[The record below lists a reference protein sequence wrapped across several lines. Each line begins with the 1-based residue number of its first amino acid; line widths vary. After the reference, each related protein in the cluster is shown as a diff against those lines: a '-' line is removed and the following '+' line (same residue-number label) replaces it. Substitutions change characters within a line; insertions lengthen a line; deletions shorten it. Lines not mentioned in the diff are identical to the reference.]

1 MRQTVVIVTALMIA
15 LLAVSG
21 FIVAG
26 SVEQMQQ
33 MAEKNNLMDEMAAQV
48 KQQTQRA
55 DELEAQNGELS
66 AALEAAARERD
77 EALEQQQAL
86 AERLAQSDAQRV
98 QEGQD
103 REALLQEAEALAD
116 AERLR
121 RVWSAEQKDVED
133 LGRLSFA
140 SIAAKLSGR
149 GEERLEREEAEA
161 CAARMKY
168 DAAERQL
175 AEIQQEIAG
184 CEAELRADQ
193 GCEARFQ
200 QVLEEKRE
208 ALKLGNSAAAER
220 IIALE
225 ERMAELQSRL
235 RELEEARSAGE
246 DVRRRL
252 DQVLAS
258 LGSAENWG
266 TWDVIGGGLLT
277 DMMKYSRLDE
287 AQHSMEQMQSALR
300 RYRRE
305 LADVAALHI
314 GDFRPDGFTWTLDV
328 LFDNIFFDW
337 SVLEQIS
344 NSRDRVEDL
353 RRQVG
358 RTQGQLNL
366 EFNQVCRERDAV
378 CRELDHLVET
388 A

>member
-1 MRQTVVIVTALMIA
+1 MRE
-15 LLAVSG
+15 
-21 FIVAG
+21 FD
-26 SVEQMQQ
+26 
-33 MAEKNNLMDEMAAQV
+33 AELKDL
-48 KQQTQRA
+48 
-55 DELEAQNGELS
+55 
-66 AALEAAARERD
+66 RERI
-77 EALEQQQAL
+77 ARLRRNMVRLETL
-86 AERLAQSDAQRV
+86 R
-98 QEGQD
+98 G
-103 REALLQEAEALAD
+103 QEAEALAD

-175 AEIQQEIAG
+175 AEIRQEIAG

>member
-1 MRQTVVIVTALMIA
+1 MREFDT
-15 LLAVSG
+15 
-21 FIVAG
+21 
-26 SVEQMQQ
+26 
-33 MAEKNNLMDEMAAQV
+33 
-48 KQQTQRA
+48 
-55 DELEAQNGELS
+55 ELKDL
-66 AALEAAARERD
+66 RERI
-77 EALEQQQAL
+77 ARLRRNTVRLETL
-86 AERLAQSDAQRV
+86 R
-98 QEGQD
+98 G
-103 REALLQEAEALAD
+103 QEAEALAD

-140 SIAAKLSGR
+140 SIAAKLSGC

-175 AEIQQEIAG
+175 AEIRQEIAG

-193 GCEARFQ
+193 GCEARFR
-200 QVLEEKRE
+200 QVR
-208 ALKLGNSAAAER
+208 
-220 IIALE
+220 E
-225 ERMAELQSRL
+225 ERLAELQSRL

>member
-1 MRQTVVIVTALMIA
+1 MRE
-15 LLAVSG
+15 
-21 FIVAG
+21 FD
-26 SVEQMQQ
+26 
-33 MAEKNNLMDEMAAQV
+33 AELKDL
-48 KQQTQRA
+48 
-55 DELEAQNGELS
+55 
-66 AALEAAARERD
+66 RERI
-77 EALEQQQAL
+77 ARLRRNTVRLETL
-86 AERLAQSDAQRV
+86 R
-98 QEGQD
+98 G
-103 REALLQEAEALAD
+103 QEAEALAD
-116 AERLR
+116 TERLR

-175 AEIQQEIAG
+175 AEIRQEIAG

-208 ALKLGNSAAAER
+208 ALKLENSAAAER
-220 IIALE
+220 IIAME
-225 ERMAELQSRL
+225 ERLAELQSRL

-277 DMMKYSRLDE
+277 DVIKYARLDE
-287 AQHSMEQMQSALR
+287 AQKSMEQLQSALR

-305 LADVAALHI
+305 LADVTALHI
-314 GDFRPDGFTWTLDV
+314 GDFRPDGFTWAMDV
-328 LFDNIFFDW
+328 FFDNIFSDW
-337 SVLEQIS
+337 SVLDQIS
-344 NSRDRVEDL
+344 SSRNQVEQL
-353 RRQVG
+353 YRQV
-358 RTQGQLNL
+358 RKTQGQLNVD
-366 EFNQVCRERDAV
+366 FNQTCRERDTV
-378 CRELDHLVET
+378 RKELDDLVET

>member
-1 MRQTVVIVTALMIA
+1 MRE
-15 LLAVSG
+15 
-21 FIVAG
+21 FD
-26 SVEQMQQ
+26 
-33 MAEKNNLMDEMAAQV
+33 AELKDL
-48 KQQTQRA
+48 
-55 DELEAQNGELS
+55 
-66 AALEAAARERD
+66 RERI
-77 EALEQQQAL
+77 ARLRRNMVRLETL
-86 AERLAQSDAQRV
+86 R
-98 QEGQD
+98 G
-103 REALLQEAEALAD
+103 QEAEALAD

-193 GCEARFQ
+193 GCEARFR

-208 ALKLGNSAAAER
+208 ALKLENSAAAER

>member
-1 MRQTVVIVTALMIA
+1 MRE
-15 LLAVSG
+15 
-21 FIVAG
+21 FD
-26 SVEQMQQ
+26 
-33 MAEKNNLMDEMAAQV
+33 AELKDL
-48 KQQTQRA
+48 
-55 DELEAQNGELS
+55 
-66 AALEAAARERD
+66 RERI
-77 EALEQQQAL
+77 ARLRRNMVRLETL
-86 AERLAQSDAQRV
+86 R
-98 QEGQD
+98 G
-103 REALLQEAEALAD
+103 QEAEALAD

-175 AEIQQEIAG
+175 AEIRQEIAG

-193 GCEARFQ
+193 GCEARFR

-208 ALKLGNSAAAER
+208 ALKLENSAAAER

-225 ERMAELQSRL
+225 ERLAELQSRL
-235 RELEEARSAGE
+235 RELEEARSTGE

>member
-1 MRQTVVIVTALMIA
+1 MRE
-15 LLAVSG
+15 
-21 FIVAG
+21 FD
-26 SVEQMQQ
+26 
-33 MAEKNNLMDEMAAQV
+33 AELKDL
-48 KQQTQRA
+48 
-55 DELEAQNGELS
+55 
-66 AALEAAARERD
+66 RERI
-77 EALEQQQAL
+77 ARLRRNMVRLETL
-86 AERLAQSDAQRV
+86 R
-98 QEGQD
+98 G
-103 REALLQEAEALAD
+103 QEAEALAD

-175 AEIQQEIAG
+175 AEIRQEIAG

-208 ALKLGNSAAAER
+208 ALKLENSAAAER
-220 IIALE
+220 IIAME
-225 ERMAELQSRL
+225 ERLAELQSRL

>member
-1 MRQTVVIVTALMIA
+1 
-15 LLAVSG
+15 
-21 FIVAG
+21 
-26 SVEQMQQ
+26 
-33 MAEKNNLMDEMAAQV
+33 
-48 KQQTQRA
+48 
-55 DELEAQNGELS
+55 
-66 AALEAAARERD
+66 
-77 EALEQQQAL
+77 
-86 AERLAQSDAQRV
+86 
-98 QEGQD
+98 
-103 REALLQEAEALAD
+103 
-116 AERLR
+116 
-121 RVWSAEQKDVED
+121 
-133 LGRLSFA
+133 
-140 SIAAKLSGR
+140 
-149 GEERLEREEAEA
+149 
-161 CAARMKY
+161 MKY

-175 AEIQQEIAG
+175 AEIRQEIAG

>member
-1 MRQTVVIVTALMIA
+1 MYTCANCTIHACKDPEHKNMPKNCPMRD
-15 LLAVSG
+15 S
-21 FIVAG
+21 
-26 SVEQMQQ
+26 E
-33 MAEKNNLMDEMAAQV
+33 
-48 KQQTQRA
+48 
-55 DELEAQNGELS
+55 
-66 AALEAAARERD
+66 
-77 EALEQQQAL
+77 
-86 AERLAQSDAQRV
+86 
-98 QEGQD
+98 
-103 REALLQEAEALAD
+103 
-116 AERLR
+116 
-121 RVWSAEQKDVED
+121 
-133 LGRLSFA
+133 
-140 SIAAKLSGR
+140 
-149 GEERLEREEAEA
+149 
-161 CAARMKY
+161 Y
-168 DAAERQL
+168 
-175 AEIQQEIAG
+175 
-184 CEAELRADQ
+184 
-193 GCEARFQ
+193 FQ

-208 ALKLGNSAAAER
+208 ALKLENSAAAER
-220 IIALE
+220 IIAME
-225 ERMAELQSRL
+225 ERLAELQSRL

>member
-1 MRQTVVIVTALMIA
+1 MRE
-15 LLAVSG
+15 
-21 FIVAG
+21 FD
-26 SVEQMQQ
+26 
-33 MAEKNNLMDEMAAQV
+33 AELKDL
-48 KQQTQRA
+48 
-55 DELEAQNGELS
+55 
-66 AALEAAARERD
+66 RERI
-77 EALEQQQAL
+77 ARLRRNMVRLETL
-86 AERLAQSDAQRV
+86 R
-98 QEGQD
+98 G
-103 REALLQEAEALAD
+103 QEAEALAD

-140 SIAAKLSGR
+140 SIAAKLSGC

-175 AEIQQEIAG
+175 AEIRQEIAG

>member
-1 MRQTVVIVTALMIA
+1 MRE
-15 LLAVSG
+15 
-21 FIVAG
+21 FD
-26 SVEQMQQ
+26 
-33 MAEKNNLMDEMAAQV
+33 AELKDL
-48 KQQTQRA
+48 
-55 DELEAQNGELS
+55 
-66 AALEAAARERD
+66 RERI
-77 EALEQQQAL
+77 ARLRRNMVRLETL
-86 AERLAQSDAQRV
+86 R
-98 QEGQD
+98 G
-103 REALLQEAEALAD
+103 QEAEALAD

-140 SIAAKLSGR
+140 SIAAKLSGC

-175 AEIQQEIAG
+175 AEIRQEIAG

-208 ALKLGNSAAAER
+208 ALKLENSAAAER

-225 ERMAELQSRL
+225 ERLAELQSRL

-246 DVRRRL
+246 DVSRRL

>member
-1 MRQTVVIVTALMIA
+1 MRE
-15 LLAVSG
+15 
-21 FIVAG
+21 FD
-26 SVEQMQQ
+26 
-33 MAEKNNLMDEMAAQV
+33 AELKDL
-48 KQQTQRA
+48 
-55 DELEAQNGELS
+55 
-66 AALEAAARERD
+66 RERI
-77 EALEQQQAL
+77 ARLHRNTVRLETLQ
-86 AERLAQSDAQRV
+86 
-98 QEGQD
+98 G
-103 REALLQEAEALAD
+103 QEAEALAD

-175 AEIQQEIAG
+175 AEIRQEIAG

-225 ERMAELQSRL
+225 ERLAELQSRL

>member
-1 MRQTVVIVTALMIA
+1 MRE
-15 LLAVSG
+15 
-21 FIVAG
+21 FD
-26 SVEQMQQ
+26 
-33 MAEKNNLMDEMAAQV
+33 AELKDL
-48 KQQTQRA
+48 
-55 DELEAQNGELS
+55 
-66 AALEAAARERD
+66 RERI
-77 EALEQQQAL
+77 ARLRRNMVRLETL
-86 AERLAQSDAQRV
+86 R
-98 QEGQD
+98 G
-103 REALLQEAEALAD
+103 QEAEALAD

-175 AEIQQEIAG
+175 AEIRQEIAG

-193 GCEARFQ
+193 GCEARFR

-225 ERMAELQSRL
+225 ERLAELQSRL

>member
-1 MRQTVVIVTALMIA
+1 MRE
-15 LLAVSG
+15 
-21 FIVAG
+21 FD
-26 SVEQMQQ
+26 
-33 MAEKNNLMDEMAAQV
+33 AELKDL
-48 KQQTQRA
+48 
-55 DELEAQNGELS
+55 
-66 AALEAAARERD
+66 RERI
-77 EALEQQQAL
+77 ARLRRNTVRLETL
-86 AERLAQSDAQRV
+86 R
-98 QEGQD
+98 G
-103 REALLQEAEALAD
+103 QEAEALAD

-121 RVWSAEQKDVED
+121 RLWSAEQKDVED

-175 AEIQQEIAG
+175 AEIRQEIAG

-193 GCEARFQ
+193 GCEVRFR

-225 ERMAELQSRL
+225 ERLAELQSRL

-366 EFNQVCRERDAV
+366 EFNQVCRERDTV

>member
-1 MRQTVVIVTALMIA
+1 MRE
-15 LLAVSG
+15 
-21 FIVAG
+21 FD
-26 SVEQMQQ
+26 
-33 MAEKNNLMDEMAAQV
+33 AELKDL
-48 KQQTQRA
+48 
-55 DELEAQNGELS
+55 
-66 AALEAAARERD
+66 RERI
-77 EALEQQQAL
+77 ARLRRNMVRLETL
-86 AERLAQSDAQRV
+86 R
-98 QEGQD
+98 G
-103 REALLQEAEALAD
+103 QEAEALAD

-175 AEIQQEIAG
+175 AEIRQEIAG

-225 ERMAELQSRL
+225 ERLAELQSRL

-366 EFNQVCRERDAV
+366 EVNQVCRERDAV

>member
-1 MRQTVVIVTALMIA
+1 MRE
-15 LLAVSG
+15 
-21 FIVAG
+21 FD
-26 SVEQMQQ
+26 
-33 MAEKNNLMDEMAAQV
+33 AELKDL
-48 KQQTQRA
+48 
-55 DELEAQNGELS
+55 
-66 AALEAAARERD
+66 RERI
-77 EALEQQQAL
+77 ARLRRNTVPLETL
-86 AERLAQSDAQRV
+86 R
-98 QEGQD
+98 G
-103 REALLQEAEALAD
+103 QEAEALAD

-121 RVWSAEQKDVED
+121 RLWSAEQKDVED

-175 AEIQQEIAG
+175 AEIRQEIAG
-184 CEAELRADQ
+184 CEAELPADQ
-193 GCEARFQ
+193 GCEARFR

-225 ERMAELQSRL
+225 ERLAELQSRL

>member
-1 MRQTVVIVTALMIA
+1 MRE
-15 LLAVSG
+15 
-21 FIVAG
+21 FD
-26 SVEQMQQ
+26 
-33 MAEKNNLMDEMAAQV
+33 AELKDL
-48 KQQTQRA
+48 
-55 DELEAQNGELS
+55 
-66 AALEAAARERD
+66 RERI
-77 EALEQQQAL
+77 ARLRRNMVRLETL
-86 AERLAQSDAQRV
+86 R
-98 QEGQD
+98 G
-103 REALLQEAEALAD
+103 QEAEALAD

-121 RVWSAEQKDVED
+121 RLWSAEQKDVED

-175 AEIQQEIAG
+175 AEIRQEIAG

-225 ERMAELQSRL
+225 ERLAELQSRL

-366 EFNQVCRERDAV
+366 EFNQVCRERDTV

>member
-1 MRQTVVIVTALMIA
+1 M
-15 LLAVSG
+15 
-21 FIVAG
+21 
-26 SVEQMQQ
+26 
-33 MAEKNNLMDEMAAQV
+33 
-48 KQQTQRA
+48 
-55 DELEAQNGELS
+55 
-66 AALEAAARERD
+66 
-77 EALEQQQAL
+77 
-86 AERLAQSDAQRV
+86 
-98 QEGQD
+98 
-103 REALLQEAEALAD
+103 
-116 AERLR
+116 
-121 RVWSAEQKDVED
+121 
-133 LGRLSFA
+133 
-140 SIAAKLSGR
+140 
-149 GEERLEREEAEA
+149 
-161 CAARMKY
+161 
-168 DAAERQL
+168 
-175 AEIQQEIAG
+175 
-184 CEAELRADQ
+184 
-193 GCEARFQ
+193 
-200 QVLEEKRE
+200 
-208 ALKLGNSAAAER
+208 
-220 IIALE
+220 
-225 ERMAELQSRL
+225 
-235 RELEEARSAGE
+235 
-246 DVRRRL
+246 
-252 DQVLAS
+252 LAS

-366 EFNQVCRERDAV
+366 EFNQVCRERDTV

>member
-1 MRQTVVIVTALMIA
+1 MRE
-15 LLAVSG
+15 
-21 FIVAG
+21 FD
-26 SVEQMQQ
+26 
-33 MAEKNNLMDEMAAQV
+33 AELKDL
-48 KQQTQRA
+48 
-55 DELEAQNGELS
+55 
-66 AALEAAARERD
+66 RERI
-77 EALEQQQAL
+77 ARLRRNMVRLETL
-86 AERLAQSDAQRV
+86 R
-98 QEGQD
+98 G
-103 REALLQEAEALAD
+103 QEAEALAD

-133 LGRLSFA
+133 LGRLSLA

-193 GCEARFQ
+193 GCEARFR

-208 ALKLGNSAAAER
+208 ALKLENSAAAER

-225 ERMAELQSRL
+225 ERLAELQSRL

>member
-1 MRQTVVIVTALMIA
+1 MRE
-15 LLAVSG
+15 
-21 FIVAG
+21 FD
-26 SVEQMQQ
+26 
-33 MAEKNNLMDEMAAQV
+33 AELKDL
-48 KQQTQRA
+48 
-55 DELEAQNGELS
+55 
-66 AALEAAARERD
+66 RERI
-77 EALEQQQAL
+77 ARLRRKMVRLETL
-86 AERLAQSDAQRV
+86 R
-98 QEGQD
+98 G
-103 REALLQEAEALAD
+103 QEAEALAD

-175 AEIQQEIAG
+175 AEIRQEIAG

-193 GCEARFQ
+193 GCEARFR

-208 ALKLGNSAAAER
+208 ALKLENSAAAER

-225 ERMAELQSRL
+225 ERLAELQSRL

>member
-1 MRQTVVIVTALMIA
+1 MRE
-15 LLAVSG
+15 
-21 FIVAG
+21 FD
-26 SVEQMQQ
+26 
-33 MAEKNNLMDEMAAQV
+33 AELKDL
-48 KQQTQRA
+48 
-55 DELEAQNGELS
+55 
-66 AALEAAARERD
+66 RERI
-77 EALEQQQAL
+77 ARLRRNTVRLETL
-86 AERLAQSDAQRV
+86 R
-98 QEGQD
+98 G
-103 REALLQEAEALAD
+103 QEAEALAD
-116 AERLR
+116 AERLH

-175 AEIQQEIAG
+175 AEIRQEIAG

-193 GCEARFQ
+193 GCEARFR

-225 ERMAELQSRL
+225 ERLAELQSRL

-305 LADVAALHI
+305 LA
-314 GDFRPDGFTWTLDV
+314 
-328 LFDNIFFDW
+328 
-337 SVLEQIS
+337 
-344 NSRDRVEDL
+344 
-353 RRQVG
+353 
-358 RTQGQLNL
+358 
-366 EFNQVCRERDAV
+366 
-378 CRELDHLVET
+378 
-388 A
+388 

>member
-1 MRQTVVIVTALMIA
+1 M
-15 LLAVSG
+15 
-21 FIVAG
+21 
-26 SVEQMQQ
+26 
-33 MAEKNNLMDEMAAQV
+33 
-48 KQQTQRA
+48 
-55 DELEAQNGELS
+55 
-66 AALEAAARERD
+66 
-77 EALEQQQAL
+77 
-86 AERLAQSDAQRV
+86 
-98 QEGQD
+98 
-103 REALLQEAEALAD
+103 
-116 AERLR
+116 
-121 RVWSAEQKDVED
+121 WSAEQKDVED

-175 AEIQQEIAG
+175 AEIRQEIAG

-193 GCEARFQ
+193 GCEARFR

-208 ALKLGNSAAAER
+208 ALKLENSAAAER

-225 ERMAELQSRL
+225 ERLAELQSRL

>member
-1 MRQTVVIVTALMIA
+1 MREFDT
-15 LLAVSG
+15 
-21 FIVAG
+21 
-26 SVEQMQQ
+26 
-33 MAEKNNLMDEMAAQV
+33 
-48 KQQTQRA
+48 
-55 DELEAQNGELS
+55 ELKDL
-66 AALEAAARERD
+66 RERI
-77 EALEQQQAL
+77 ARLRRNTVRLETL
-86 AERLAQSDAQRV
+86 R
-98 QEGQD
+98 G
-103 REALLQEAEALAD
+103 QEAEALAD

-193 GCEARFQ
+193 GCEARFR

-225 ERMAELQSRL
+225 ERMVELQSRL

-277 DMMKYSRLDE
+277 DMMK
-287 AQHSMEQMQSALR
+287 
-300 RYRRE
+300 
-305 LADVAALHI
+305 
-314 GDFRPDGFTWTLDV
+314 
-328 LFDNIFFDW
+328 
-337 SVLEQIS
+337 
-344 NSRDRVEDL
+344 
-353 RRQVG
+353 
-358 RTQGQLNL
+358 
-366 EFNQVCRERDAV
+366 
-378 CRELDHLVET
+378 
-388 A
+388 

>member
-1 MRQTVVIVTALMIA
+1 MRE
-15 LLAVSG
+15 
-21 FIVAG
+21 FD
-26 SVEQMQQ
+26 
-33 MAEKNNLMDEMAAQV
+33 AELKDL
-48 KQQTQRA
+48 
-55 DELEAQNGELS
+55 
-66 AALEAAARERD
+66 RERI
-77 EALEQQQAL
+77 ARLRRNTVRLETL
-86 AERLAQSDAQRV
+86 R
-98 QEGQD
+98 G
-103 REALLQEAEALAD
+103 QEAEALAD
-116 AERLR
+116 AERLH

-193 GCEARFQ
+193 GCEARFR

-208 ALKLGNSAAAER
+208 ALKLENSAAAER

-225 ERMAELQSRL
+225 E

>member
-1 MRQTVVIVTALMIA
+1 MRE
-15 LLAVSG
+15 
-21 FIVAG
+21 FD
-26 SVEQMQQ
+26 
-33 MAEKNNLMDEMAAQV
+33 AELKDL
-48 KQQTQRA
+48 
-55 DELEAQNGELS
+55 
-66 AALEAAARERD
+66 RERI
-77 EALEQQQAL
+77 ARLRRNTVRLETL
-86 AERLAQSDAQRV
+86 R
-98 QEGQD
+98 G
-103 REALLQEAEALAD
+103 QEAEALAD

-175 AEIQQEIAG
+175 AEIRQEIAG

-200 QVLEEKRE
+200 QALEEKRE

-258 LGSAENWG
+258 LGSAENWR

-305 LADVAALHI
+305 LADVCLLYTSDAA
-314 GDFRPDGFTWTLDV
+314 DD
-328 LFDNIFFDW
+328 
-337 SVLEQIS
+337 
-344 NSRDRVEDL
+344 
-353 RRQVG
+353 
-358 RTQGQLNL
+358 
-366 EFNQVCRERDAV
+366 
-378 CRELDHLVET
+378 
-388 A
+388 

>member
-1 MRQTVVIVTALMIA
+1 MRE
-15 LLAVSG
+15 
-21 FIVAG
+21 F
-26 SVEQMQQ
+26 
-33 MAEKNNLMDEMAAQV
+33 D
-48 KQQTQRA
+48 A
-55 DELEAQNGELS
+55 DLKDL
-66 AALEAAARERD
+66 RERI
-77 EALEQQQAL
+77 ARLRRNMVRLETL
-86 AERLAQSDAQRV
+86 R
-98 QEGQD
+98 G
-103 REALLQEAEALAD
+103 QEAEALAD

-175 AEIQQEIAG
+175 AEIRQEIAG

-193 GCEARFQ
+193 GCEARFR

-208 ALKLGNSAAAER
+208 ALKLENSAAAER

>member
-1 MRQTVVIVTALMIA
+1 MRE
-15 LLAVSG
+15 
-21 FIVAG
+21 FD
-26 SVEQMQQ
+26 
-33 MAEKNNLMDEMAAQV
+33 AELKDL
-48 KQQTQRA
+48 
-55 DELEAQNGELS
+55 
-66 AALEAAARERD
+66 RERI
-77 EALEQQQAL
+77 ARLRRNTVRLETL
-86 AERLAQSDAQRV
+86 R
-98 QEGQD
+98 G
-103 REALLQEAEALAD
+103 QEAEALAD
-116 AERLR
+116 TERLR

-175 AEIQQEIAG
+175 AEIRQEIAG

-193 GCEARFQ
+193 GCEARFR

-225 ERMAELQSRL
+225 ERLAELQSRL

-266 TWDVIGGGLLT
+266 TWDVIGGGH
-277 DMMKYSRLDE
+277 DE
-287 AQHSMEQMQSALR
+287 VFPAGRGAAFHGADAERPAPVPAGAGGR
-300 RYRRE
+300 GGPAYRRFP
-305 LADVAALHI
+305 AGRFH
-314 GDFRPDGFTWTLDV
+314 LDAGCP
-328 LFDNIFFDW
+328 F
-337 SVLEQIS
+337 
-344 NSRDRVEDL
+344 
-353 RRQVG
+353 
-358 RTQGQLNL
+358 
-366 EFNQVCRERDAV
+366 
-378 CRELDHLVET
+378 
-388 A
+388 

>member
-1 MRQTVVIVTALMIA
+1 MRE
-15 LLAVSG
+15 
-21 FIVAG
+21 FD
-26 SVEQMQQ
+26 
-33 MAEKNNLMDEMAAQV
+33 AELKDL
-48 KQQTQRA
+48 
-55 DELEAQNGELS
+55 
-66 AALEAAARERD
+66 RERI
-77 EALEQQQAL
+77 ARLRRNTVRLETL
-86 AERLAQSDAQRV
+86 R
-98 QEGQD
+98 GQG
-103 REALLQEAEALAD
+103 AEALAD
-116 AERLR
+116 AERPR

-175 AEIQQEIAG
+175 AEIRQEIAG

-193 GCEARFQ
+193 GCEARFR

-208 ALKLGNSAAAER
+208 ALKLENSAAAER

-225 ERMAELQSRL
+225 ERLAELQSRL

>member
-1 MRQTVVIVTALMIA
+1 MREFDTELKDLQERIA
-15 LLAVSG
+15 RLRRNMV
-21 FIVAG
+21 
-26 SVEQMQQ
+26 
-33 MAEKNNLMDEMAAQV
+33 
-48 KQQTQRA
+48 R
-55 DELEAQNGELS
+55 LETLRG
-66 AALEAAARERD
+66 
-77 EALEQQQAL
+77 
-86 AERLAQSDAQRV
+86 
-98 QEGQD
+98 
-103 REALLQEAEALAD
+103 QEAEALAD
-116 AERLR
+116 TERLR

-175 AEIQQEIAG
+175 AEIRQEIAG

-193 GCEARFQ
+193 GCEVRFR

-208 ALKLGNSAAAER
+208 ALKLENSAAAER

-225 ERMAELQSRL
+225 ERLAELQSRL

-366 EFNQVCRERDAV
+366 EFNQVCRERDTV

>member
-1 MRQTVVIVTALMIA
+1 MRE
-15 LLAVSG
+15 
-21 FIVAG
+21 FD
-26 SVEQMQQ
+26 
-33 MAEKNNLMDEMAAQV
+33 AELKDL
-48 KQQTQRA
+48 
-55 DELEAQNGELS
+55 
-66 AALEAAARERD
+66 RERI
-77 EALEQQQAL
+77 ARLRRNMVRLETL
-86 AERLAQSDAQRV
+86 R
-98 QEGQD
+98 G
-103 REALLQEAEALAD
+103 QEAEALAD

-121 RVWSAEQKDVED
+121 RLWSAEQKDVED

-175 AEIQQEIAG
+175 AEIRQEIAG

-193 GCEARFQ
+193 GCEARFR

>member
-1 MRQTVVIVTALMIA
+1 MRE
-15 LLAVSG
+15 
-21 FIVAG
+21 FD
-26 SVEQMQQ
+26 
-33 MAEKNNLMDEMAAQV
+33 AELKDL
-48 KQQTQRA
+48 
-55 DELEAQNGELS
+55 
-66 AALEAAARERD
+66 RERI
-77 EALEQQQAL
+77 ARLRRNMVRLETL
-86 AERLAQSDAQRV
+86 R
-98 QEGQD
+98 G
-103 REALLQEAEALAD
+103 QEAEALAD

-175 AEIQQEIAG
+175 AEIRQEIAG

-193 GCEARFQ
+193 GCEARFR
-200 QVLEEKRE
+200 QVLEKKRE

-225 ERMAELQSRL
+225 ERLAELQSRL

>member
-1 MRQTVVIVTALMIA
+1 MRE
-15 LLAVSG
+15 
-21 FIVAG
+21 FD
-26 SVEQMQQ
+26 
-33 MAEKNNLMDEMAAQV
+33 AELKDL
-48 KQQTQRA
+48 
-55 DELEAQNGELS
+55 
-66 AALEAAARERD
+66 RERI
-77 EALEQQQAL
+77 ARLRRNMVRLETL
-86 AERLAQSDAQRV
+86 R
-98 QEGQD
+98 G
-103 REALLQEAEALAD
+103 QEAEALAD

-140 SIAAKLSGR
+140 SIAAKLSGC

-175 AEIQQEIAG
+175 AEIRQEIAG

-220 IIALE
+220 IIAME
-225 ERMAELQSRL
+225 ERLAELQSRL